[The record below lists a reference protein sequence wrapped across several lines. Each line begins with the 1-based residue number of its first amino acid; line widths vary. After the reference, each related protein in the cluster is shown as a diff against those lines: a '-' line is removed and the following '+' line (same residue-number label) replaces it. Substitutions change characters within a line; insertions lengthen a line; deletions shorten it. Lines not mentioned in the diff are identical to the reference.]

1 MHSPLLTTD
10 QMVYA
15 LIEGAFVQLRL
26 PPASAGIGIS
36 DLKWGMHDHPK
47 TPAYWAAQSWM
58 WGLQAPGHYKLG
70 NSLEEEVIA
79 CLLGGYGIP
88 AEVGIAAY
96 ERIRSECDGRYE
108 ALTDE
113 DFVLGMLSTPLEI
126 GGRKVRYRFARQKAH
141 FLASSFQALPE
152 IDQALPDRA
161 LRDRIMTLK
170 GIGPKTASWVVRNWR
185 DSDLVAILDIHVVR
199 ACEHMGLFEPGWSV
213 ERHYLAMEEAFL
225 AFAEVIGARP
235 SLLDSVMW
243 NVMRELVRQ
252 PVVDRRL
259 EPTADLP
266 PFASVDSVFR

>member
-1 MHSPLLTTD
+1 MHSLALSTD
-10 QMVYA
+10 QIVYA
-15 LIEGAFVQLRL
+15 LKEEAFLELRL
-26 PPASAGIGIS
+26 PPASTGVGIS
-36 DLKWGMHDHPK
+36 DLRWGMHDHPK

-58 WGLQAPGHYKLG
+58 WGLEAPGHYKLG
-70 NSLEEEVIA
+70 NSLEDEIIA

-96 ERIRSECDGRYE
+96 ERIRSECDGLYE
-108 ALTDE
+108 ALADE
-113 DFVLGMLSTPLEI
+113 GFVLDLLSRPLEVR
-126 GGRKVRYRFARQKAH
+126 GRKVRYRFARQKAH

-152 IDQALPDRA
+152 IDQGLPDRA
-161 LRDRIMTLK
+161 LRDGIMTLK

-185 DSDLVAILDIHVVR
+185 DSDLVAILDIHIVR
-199 ACEHMGLFEPGWSV
+199 ACEHMGLFEPGWRV

-243 NVMRELVRQ
+243 NVMRELARQ
-252 PVVDRRL
+252 PVIDRRL

-266 PFASVDSVFR
+266 LFASVN